1 MEFSKLEK
9 KIGVK
14 FKNEALLKEALT
26 HRSYINENPKASL
39 SHNERLEFLGDAVLE
54 LIVTE
59 DIFKKFPEK
68 EEGELTLYRSALVN
82 SKMLGAIA
90 YDIGLG
96 DAILMSKGEAQ
107 ESVKNR
113 SKDKLAANAIEA
125 LIGAIYLDQDYDK
138 TKKFVLKFVMPHLEK
153 VVKLGGKDA
162 KSLVQEITQ
171 SEKKV
176 TPIYK
181 VLEESGPAH
190 KRIFTVGLYFGDE
203 LQSKGVGPSK
213 QEAELEAAKVWL
225 NDRPST

>member
-1 MEFSKLEK
+1 MELAKLEK
-9 KIGVK
+9 RIGVT
-14 FKNEALLKEALT
+14 FKNKDLLKEALT
-26 HRSYINENPKASL
+26 HRSYINENSKWEVN
-39 SHNERLEFLGDAVLE
+39 HNERLEFLGDAVLE

-59 DIFKKFPEK
+59 DIFRKFPEK

-125 LIGAIYLDQDYDK
+125 LIGAIHLDQDYK
-138 TKKFVLKFVMPHLEK
+138 KAKKFVLKFVMPHLDE

-162 KSLVQEITQ
+162 KSLVQEISQ

-203 LQSKGVGPSK
+203 LQTKGVGPSK
-213 QEAELEAAKVWL
+213 QEAELEAAQKWISS
-225 NDRPST
+225 RS